1 MINKYIIKFIL
12 LFKRLFISFGV
23 NPNQLAIILS
33 TKLKIDD
40 RRPNIYSQFKGKK
53 VKESKNVSLW
63 VMFFLAIMG
72 LFITIFIAFFKQ
84 PFLGHTVYFGVFMIM
99 LAFTLIS
106 DFTSVLI
113 DTKDN
118 YIILPRPVN
127 DKTFSVARILHI
139 GIHISKMAFAIAI
152 CGILYSFI
160 WEGVTSGFV
169 FLLETLI
176 ATVLSIFFVNITYLI
191 VLKVTSPQKFKDF
204 ISYFQIAFT
213 VLILVA
219 YYILPKL
226 ISKSAIE
233 SIQVQNI
240 SLIGIVPSFWI
251 ASLHEVAINF
261 KKATLNTNL
270 YALLAILTP
279 IISLYLVVKIL
290 AKGFNQKLASI
301 SSSGSDGDNMAT
313 EIKPANTSLMNK
325 IAKLVAP
332 NPIENAGFKISW
344 LLSARYRDFKVKV
357 YPSFAFVPV
366 YFVYFGFIGKNGSIA
381 DSWNTLLEGDMYI
394 LLLYLSSFVLTT
406 VLQYISM
413 TDKYKAAWIY
423 FTTPHQQPG
432 KILGGM
438 FKAVVV
444 KYYLPFYILIT
455 VFSITFWGF
464 EVVNDVI
471 LSFMIGIIYGLLVA
485 LFQVKGLPFSQPV
498 MVQQGGKVFISMLI
512 ITIPIGLGFL
522 HNFAV
527 KWEIVIWV
535 AAAIMSVL
543 ACISFNYYRKE
554 TWESLELVD

>member
-12 LFKRLFISFGV
+12 LFKSLLTKFGV
-23 NPNQLAIILS
+23 NNYQVANILN

-40 RRPNIYSQFKGKK
+40 RRPNMYNQYKGKK
-53 VKESKNVSLW
+53 QKETKNASLL
-63 VMFFLAIMG
+63 VMIFLAVMG

-84 PFLGHTVYFGVFMIM
+84 PFLGHTIYFAMFMIM

-160 WEGVTSGFV
+160 WEGVISGFV
-169 FLLETLI
+169 FIIETLI

-191 VLKVTSPQKFKDF
+191 VLKITSPQKFKDF
-204 ISYFQIAFT
+204 ISYFQIAFSI
-213 VLILVA
+213 LIFVA
-219 YYILPKL
+219 YYVLPKL
-226 ISKSAIE
+226 INKSVLDSIAIE
-233 SIQVQNI
+233 NI
-240 SLIGIVPSFWI
+240 SLIGLVPSFWL
-251 ASLHEVAINF
+251 ASLHQVAIHF
-261 KKATLNTNL
+261 KTATLSTNL
-270 YALLAILTP
+270 YAILAIVAP

-290 AKGFNQKLASI
+290 AKGFNQKLAAI
-301 SSSGSDGDNMAT
+301 SSSGSDADNMAT
-313 EIKPANTSLMNK
+313 EIKPANASLMNK
-325 IAKLVAP
+325 IANWIAKDPL
-332 NPIENAGFKISW
+332 ENAGFKISW

-366 YFVYFGFIGKNGSIA
+366 YFVYFGFIGKKGSIA
-381 DSWNTLLEGDMYI
+381 DSWNALLEGNMYI

-406 VLQYISM
+406 VLQHISM

-432 KILGGM
+432 KILAGM
-438 FKAVVV
+438 FKAIIV
-444 KYYLPFYILIT
+444 KYYLPFYALIT
-455 VFSITFWGF
+455 IFSITFWGIH
-464 EVVNDVI
+464 VLNDVI
-471 LSFMIGIIYGLLVA
+471 LSFMIGIIYGILVA

-498 MVQQGGKVFISMLI
+498 VVQKGGKIFISMLI
-512 ITIPIGLGFL
+512 LSIPIGMGFL

-527 KWEIVIWV
+527 KWEIVIWIS
-535 AAAIMSVL
+535 AIIMTAL
-543 ACISFNYYRKE
+543 AWVSFNHYRKE
-554 TWESLELVD
+554 TWESLELID

>member
-1 MINKYIIKFIL
+1 MLNKYIIKFIL
-12 LFKRLFISFGV
+12 LFKGLYNSFGI
-23 NPNQLAIILS
+23 NPNQLEIILS
-33 TKLKIDD
+33 TKLKMDD
-40 RRPNIYSQFKGKK
+40 RRPNKYNQFKGGKK
-53 VKESKNVSLW
+53 KETKNSSLLI
-63 VMFFLAIMG
+63 MLFLAVIG

-84 PFLGHTVYFGVFMIM
+84 PFLGHTIYFSIFMIM

-127 DKTFSVARILHI
+127 DRTFSVARILHI
-139 GIHISKMAFAIAI
+139 GIHTSKMAFAIAI

-160 WEGVTSGFV
+160 FEGVISGLV

-176 ATVLSIFFVNITYLI
+176 ATVLSIFLVNITYLV
-191 VLKVTSPQKFKDF
+191 VLKITSPQKFKDF
-204 ISYFQIAFT
+204 ISYFQIAFS

-219 YYILPKL
+219 YYILPRL
-226 ISKSAIE
+226 ISKSTIE
-233 SIQVQNI
+233 SIEIQNI
-240 SLIGIVPSFWI
+240 TLIGFVPSFWL

-261 KKATLNTNL
+261 KNATLSTNL
-270 YALLAILTP
+270 YAALAVLAP
-279 IISLYLVVKIL
+279 IISLYLVVKVL

-301 SSSGSDGDNMAT
+301 SSSGSDADNTAT
-313 EIKPANTSLMNK
+313 EIKTANTSFMNK
-325 IAKLVAP
+325 IASLIAP
-332 NPIENAGFKISW
+332 DPIENAGFKISW

-366 YFVYFGFIGKNGSIA
+366 YFVYFGFIGKRGNLA
-381 DSWNTLLEGDMYI
+381 ESWNKLMEGNMYI

-406 VLQYISM
+406 VLQHISM

-438 FKAVVV
+438 FKAVIV
-444 KYYLPFYILIT
+444 KYYLPFYIIIT
-455 VFSITFWGF
+455 IFSITFWGF
-464 EVVNDVI
+464 SVINDVI

-485 LFQVKGLPFSQPV
+485 LFQVKGLPFSQP
-498 MVQQGGKVFISMLI
+498 MVVQKGGKIFVSMLI
-512 ITIPIGLGFL
+512 LSIPVGLGFL

-527 KWEIVIWV
+527 KWEIVIWI
-535 AAAIMSVL
+535 AALIMSVL
-543 ACISFNYYRKE
+543 AWVSFNQYRKE
-554 TWESLELVD
+554 TWNTLELAD